1 MSESRVVL
9 VKIAGM
15 FLLILAGWL
24 ARRRGHLPEAAS
36 GILSRI
42 VVDAAFPALVFTQ
55 MLRTVDAT
63 SLRQDWLLP
72 LLPFPLVVIAYLMGL
87 AVAPLFGG
95 RAQRNTVLFLIT
107 SPNWVFL
114 PLPIAEALYGGAGV
128 RVVLLCN
135 VGAQLALW
143 SIGVWILHGRIAQAL
158 RNLATNIGL
167 WATAGGIIAALAF
180 PGLRGLSNLHAASS
194 SLGGMAGAAGIDAL
208 AMVGS
213 LTIPLSLLA
222 IGAQL
227 GAMAIPMH
235 RLPASLWGV
244 VLTRLVLAPLGT
256 VALGMAL
263 ARAGFHLPDI
273 TRMVVLLVAAMPV
286 AIVCSVMAER
296 YGGDTHLAA
305 QAVFLS
311 TLFSLVTVPA
321 LFYVLSTSG
330 KVSAGGSSPAV
341 RTSSPDTR
349 LAAR

>member
-15 FLLILAGWL
+15 FLIILAGWL
-24 ARRRGHLPEAAS
+24 ARRRGFLRDEAS

-55 MLRTVDAT
+55 MLRTVDAA

-72 LLPFPLVVIAYLMGL
+72 LLPFPLVAIAYLVGL
-87 AVAPLFGG
+87 GMAPLFGG
-95 RAQRNTVLFLIT
+95 KAQRNTVLFLVT

-114 PLPIAEALYGGAGV
+114 PLPIAEALYGAAGV
-128 RVVLLCN
+128 RVILLCN

-143 SIGVWILHGRIAQAL
+143 SIGVWILHGRISQAL
-158 RNLATNIGL
+158 RQLAANIGL
-167 WATAGGIIAALAF
+167 WATAGGIALALAF
-180 PGLRGLSNLHAASS
+180 PALRQLGNLHAAPA

-227 GAMAIPMH
+227 GAIPISIH
-235 RLPASLWGV
+235 RLPVPLWGV
-244 VLTRLVLAPLGT
+244 VSARLVAAPLVT
-256 VALGMAL
+256 VGLGLAL
-263 ARAGFHLPDI
+263 ARAGFGLPDI
-273 TRMVVLLVAAMPV
+273 PRRIVVLVAAMPV

-296 YGGDTHLAA
+296 YGGDTQLAA
-305 QAVFLS
+305 QAIFLS

-321 LFYVLSTSG
+321 LFYL
-330 KVSAGGSSPAV
+330 VS
-341 RTSSPDTR
+341 
-349 LAAR
+349 

>member
-1 MSESRVVL
+1 TVRPMSESRVVL

-15 FLLILAGWL
+15 FLIILAGWL
-24 ARRRGHLPEAAS
+24 ARRRGFLRDEAS

-55 MLRTVDAT
+55 MLRTVDAA

-72 LLPFPLVVIAYLMGL
+72 LLPFPLVAIAYLVGL
-87 AVAPLFGG
+87 GMAPLFGG
-95 RAQRNTVLFLIT
+95 KAQRNTVLFLVT

-114 PLPIAEALYGGAGV
+114 PLPIAEALYGAAGV
-128 RVVLLCN
+128 RVILLCN

-143 SIGVWILHGRIAQAL
+143 SIGVWILHGRISQAL
-158 RNLATNIGL
+158 RQLAANIGL
-167 WATAGGIIAALAF
+167 WATAGGIALALAF
-180 PGLRGLSNLHAASS
+180 PALRQLGNLHAAPA

-227 GAMAIPMH
+227 GAIPISIH
-235 RLPASLWGV
+235 RLPVPLWGV
-244 VLTRLVLAPLGT
+244 VSARLVAAPLVT
-256 VALGMAL
+256 VGLGLAL
-263 ARAGFHLPDI
+263 ARAGFGLPDI
-273 TRMVVLLVAAMPV
+273 PRRIVVLVAAMPV

-296 YGGDTHLAA
+296 YGGDTQLAA
-305 QAVFLS
+305 QAIFLS

-321 LFYVLSTSG
+321 LFYL
-330 KVSAGGSSPAV
+330 VS
-341 RTSSPDTR
+341 
-349 LAAR
+349 

>member
-9 VKIAGM
+9 IKIAGM
-15 FLLILAGWL
+15 FLLILGGWL
-24 ARRRGHLPEAAS
+24 ARRRGHLPDQAN

-55 MLRTVDAT
+55 MLRTVDAA

-72 LLPFPLVVIAYLMGL
+72 LLPLPLVVIAYLIGL
-87 AVAPLFGG
+87 GVAPLFGG
-95 RAQRNTVLFLIT
+95 RPQRNTVLFLIT

-114 PLPIAEALYGGAGV
+114 PLPIAEALYGGTGV

-143 SIGVWILHGRIAQAL
+143 SIGVWILHGKFSQAL

-167 WATAGGIIAALAF
+167 WATAGGIVVALVF
-180 PGLRGLSNLHAASS
+180 PSVRGLGNLHATSG
-194 SLGGMAGAAGIDAL
+194 SLGGMVGAAGIDAL
-208 AMVGS
+208 TMIGS

-227 GAMAIPMH
+227 GAIPISIH

-244 VLTRLVLAPLGT
+244 VLARLILAPLGAIT
-256 VALGMAL
+256 LGLLL
-263 ARAGFHLPDI
+263 ARAGFRLPDI
-273 TRMVVLLVAAMPV
+273 TRMVVVLVAAMPV

-296 YGGDTHLAA
+296 YGGDTQLAA

-321 LFYVLSTSG
+321 LFYL
-330 KVSAGGSSPAV
+330 VS
-341 RTSSPDTR
+341 
-349 LAAR
+349 

>member
-1 MSESRVVL
+1 MSDARVVL
-9 VKIAGM
+9 LKIAGM
-15 FLLILAGWL
+15 FLLILGGWL
-24 ARRRGHLPEAAS
+24 ARRRGHLPEQAS

-55 MLRTVDAT
+55 MLRTVDAA

-72 LLPFPLVVIAYLMGL
+72 LLPLPLVLLAYLIGL

-143 SIGVWILHGRIAQAL
+143 SLGVWILHGNIAQAL

-167 WATAGGIIAALAF
+167 WATAGGIVAALAV
-180 PGLRGLSNLHAASS
+180 PGLRGLGNLHTASGP
-194 SLGGMAGAAGIDAL
+194 GGLAGAAVLDAL
-208 AMVGS
+208 TMLGS

-227 GAMAIPMH
+227 GALPSSLH
-235 RLPASLWGV
+235 RLPTPLWGV
-244 VLTRLVLAPLGT
+244 VLVRLLLAPLATIAAG
-256 VALGMAL
+256 LLL
-263 ARAGFHLPDI
+263 AQAGYRLPDI
-273 TRMVVLLVAAMPV
+273 TRRVVVLVASMPV
-286 AIVCSVMAER
+286 ALVCSVIAER
-296 YGGDTHLAA
+296 YGGDTQLAA

-311 TLFSLVTVPA
+311 TLLSLVTVPA
-321 LFYVLSTSG
+321 LFYL
-330 KVSAGGSSPAV
+330 VS
-341 RTSSPDTR
+341 
-349 LAAR
+349 